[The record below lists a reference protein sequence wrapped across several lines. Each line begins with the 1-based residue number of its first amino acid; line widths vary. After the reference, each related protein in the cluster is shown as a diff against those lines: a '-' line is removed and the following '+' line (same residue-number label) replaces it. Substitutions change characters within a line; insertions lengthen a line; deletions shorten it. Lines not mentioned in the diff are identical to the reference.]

1 MNHLTDNLALSSLT
15 KADLADLLGE
25 KMGVSGRESDEMVNA
40 FFELILEQLAQGE
53 KVKLTGFG
61 SFVVQKKS
69 ARMGRN
75 PRTGLSA
82 PISPRQVVKFST
94 GPTLRERMMTKRGDE
109 SEGEGRELKQF
120 VFHPIAYA
128 LLPQEQA
135 EASSSA
141 CRGGIARN
149 THSG

>member
-1 MNHLTDNLALSSLT
+1 MNHLTDNLAISSLT
-15 KADLADLLGE
+15 KAGLADLLAE
-25 KMGVSGRESDEMVNA
+25 KMGVNGRESGEMVNA
-40 FFELILEQLAQGE
+40 FFELILGQLAQGK

-61 SFVVQKKS
+61 SFEVQKKS

-94 GPTLRERMMTKRGDE
+94 GPTLRERMMTKRWYE
-109 SEGEGRELKQF
+109 SEGEGGEQEQF

-141 CRGGIARN
+141 GRGGTARN